1 MCFLRFNQKRIY
13 RESAD
18 HTAPSCVNCHNRQ
31 NKAPLSSGLTEQ
43 SGRRPVLVIQN
54 DIGNQNSGTVVV
66 AAITSKTEQKYIM
79 PTYVRIQAQFG
90 LTRVSYILLEQL
102 MTIDK
107 TRLEERV
114 GSLDAKHMRKV
125 NKALAVSVGLG

>member
-1 MCFLRFNQKRIY
+1 
-13 RESAD
+13 
-18 HTAPSCVNCHNRQ
+18 
-31 NKAPLSSGLTEQ
+31 
-43 SGRRPVLVIQN
+43 
-54 DIGNQNSGTVVV
+54 
-66 AAITSKTEQKYIM
+66 M

-114 GSLDAKHMRKV
+114 GSLDATLK
-125 NKALAVSVGLG
+125 SV